1 MILRNL
7 LTTVAHH
14 TNFHAIEKTTSM
26 IFSYS
31 QNQPNPDDDYFVP
44 KIVTEG
50 SPYFP
55 QTVFETL
62 PECLRTIFQSTTH
75 KQEKDVILL
84 GALTIISGCLPN
96 TRGIYDNRYVYPNLY
111 TFIDAPAG
119 SGKGVLNFLRY
130 LAEPIHHEKRQES
143 RKLWQEYEQQKAEIK
158 KEKGKSV
165 TEIKEPPSKM
175 LLIPANNSASSFIQT
190 LNDND
195 GSGILFA
202 TEADTLTN
210 SLAQDWGNFSDVM
223 RCAFHHETV
232 EVQRKTNKE
241 YISISCPR
249 LSIFL
254 TGTLGQL
261 QRLIPD
267 TENGLFSRFMYYS
280 MKSIP
285 EFRNVF
291 QKRTDRPGQEFK
303 DLGMKLHETYKK
315 LIVLKNPV
323 EFVVDTQYQEKFVLH
338 FNNLIK
344 QYHFETGDRILA
356 TIHRIGLITFRI
368 SIIFTILKNM
378 IDEQQELL
386 PINTIEYIDF
396 RNAVW
401 LSERLIQMS
410 LLHMADMPENKSKS
424 IKSRR
429 INQLL
434 EKLPTEFKRKEA
446 NTISKELNIPPSTLT
461 RYLTTGPFESTGYGR
476 YRKLKVS

>member
-1 MILRNL
+1 MINPY
-7 LTTVAHH
+7 
-14 TNFHAIEKTTSM
+14 I
-26 IFSYS
+26 

-44 KIVTEG
+44 LIVREG

-55 QTVFETL
+55 PEIYNTL
-62 PECLRTIFQSTTH
+62 PECLKPLFESATH
-75 KQEKDVILL
+75 HQEKDVILL
-84 GALTIISGCLPN
+84 GALTVISGCLPN
-96 TRGIYDNRYVYPNLY
+96 VTGIYDNRYIYPNLY

-119 SGKGVLNFLRY
+119 AGKGVLNFLR
-130 LAEPIHHEKRQES
+130 LLVEPIHIEKRQLS
-143 RKLWQEYEQQKAEIK
+143 KKLREEYEQQKAEMK
-158 KEKGKSV
+158 KDKEKTDRV
-165 TEIKEPPSKM
+165 IEEPPSKM
-175 LLIPANNSASSFIQT
+175 LLIPANNSASSFVQT

-232 EVQRKTNKE
+232 EVQRKTNRE
-241 YISISCPR
+241 YISITRPK

-254 TGTLGQL
+254 SGTLGQL

-291 QKRTDRPGQEFK
+291 HRRTEKPGQEFR
-303 DLGMKLHETYKK
+303 DLGKSLYKTYK
-315 LIVLKNPV
+315 LLSDLKNPV
-323 EFVVDTQYQEKFVLH
+323 EYVVETKYQEAFVNY
-338 FNNLIK
+338 FNNLITL
-344 QYHFETGDRILA
+344 YHFETGDRILA

-368 SIIFTILKNM
+368 SIILSLLKRM
-378 IDEQQELL
+378 IDGQQELDQV
-386 PINTIEYIDF
+386 NHIEYIDF

-401 LSERLIQMS
+401 LSEKLIQMS
-410 LLHMADMPENKSKS
+410 LLHMADMPENKSQS

-429 INQLL
+429 MNQLIS
-434 EKLPTEFKRKEA
+434 KLPKEFTRNEA
-446 NTISKELNIPPSTLT
+446 NIQAKELNIPPSTLT
-461 RYLTTGPFESTGYGR
+461 RYLTVGPFESMGYGK
-476 YRKLKVS
+476 YRVLKVS